1 MGNRAEI
8 MSELLIYT
16 PDGKKRYVPLAGQ
29 RMTLG
34 RSTTAD
40 LCFSE
45 DNGLSRLHLAFEP
58 TPGGFAVRDLS
69 SKNGTTVNGSRVA
82 EAQPLKSNDK
92 VSCGHLLIV
101 YDPPHRIAPA
111 VEFVDDDTGETSGS
125 TIVTSLGGLINEAR
139 KNSGPGSHVS
149 ALIQAGNELA
159 GQRPLPDLF
168 RIILD
173 LSIDAV
179 SARRGVLLTLENG
192 ELVERASRGENFKI
206 SSAVRSRVLESKLSV
221 LIRDTTLDDAFRG
234 RQSIIA
240 ANVRTLMAAPLQT
253 QDRVMGLIYV
263 DSPTMRGEFT
273 KDDLNLLTVMA
284 NIATNRIEHAR
295 LTEAEQARKIMERDL
310 EQAESIQRGALPST
324 PPSIPGLDIA
334 GYNAASRTVGGDYYD
349 YFPDSEGRT
358 GIMVADVSGKG
369 MPAALMVMALQA
381 RVQPLFETL
390 PLAPGALQN
399 AMDRINRLTTANCP
413 TGKFITVFAC
423 VADGKTGRLD
433 WSCAGHNPPIIV
445 RADGSYETLDGGGP
459 VMGIFGQ
466 YRYPQASAQLN
477 PGDLLALYSD
487 GITEACSPTD
497 QDFDIPE
504 LAQAL
509 IKHRHLCAQEIVE
522 AVVANLHEW
531 TCNAPLADDIT
542 LVVARKL

>member
-1 MGNRAEI
+1 MA
-8 MSELLIYT
+8 ELLIYT
-16 PDGKKRYVPLAGQ
+16 PDGKKRYVPLDAEKI
-29 RMTLG
+29 TLG

-40 LCFSE
+40 LCFAE
-45 DNGLSRLHLAFEP
+45 DTGLSRLHLAFER
-58 TPGGFAVRDLS
+58 TPHGFLVRDLN
-69 SKNGTTVNGSRVA
+69 SKNGTTVNGARVTG
-82 EAQPLKSNDK
+82 AQPLKSNDR

-101 YDPPHRIAPA
+101 FDPPRRLAPA

-125 TIVTSLGGLINEAR
+125 TIVTSLGGVINEAR
-139 KNSGPGSHVS
+139 KNAGPGSHVS

-168 RIILD
+168 RVILD
-173 LSIDAV
+173 LSIGAV

-192 ELVERASRGENFKI
+192 ALVERASKGENFKI

-221 LIRDTTLDDAFRG
+221 LVRDTTLDDAFRG

-240 ANVRTLMAAPLQT
+240 ANVRTLMAVPLQT

-295 LTEAEQARKIMERDL
+295 LTEAEQARQLMERDL

-324 PPSIPGLDIA
+324 PPCIPGLDIA

-349 YFPDSEGRT
+349 YFPDANGRT

-390 PLAPGALQN
+390 PVAPGALQN
-399 AMDRINRLTTANCP
+399 AMDRLNRLTAANCP
-413 TGKFITVFAC
+413 TGKFITVFAFL
-423 VADGKTGRLD
+423 ADGKTGRLD

-445 RADGSYETLDGGGP
+445 RANGSYETLDGGGP
-459 VMGIFGQ
+459 VMGVFQNI
-466 YRYPQASAQLN
+466 RYPQDVAQLN
-477 PGDLLALYSD
+477 SGDLIAVYSD
-487 GITEACSPTD
+487 GITEAVSPSD
-497 QDFDIPE
+497 QDFDIPV
-504 LAQAL
+504 LAKAL
-509 IKHRHLCAQEIVE
+509 VQYRHLCAQEIVE
-522 AVVANLHEW
+522 AVVTSLREW
-531 TCNAPLADDIT
+531 TENAPLADDIT
-542 LVVARKL
+542 LVIARKL

>member
-1 MGNRAEI
+1 MA
-8 MSELLIYT
+8 ELLIYT
-16 PDGKKRYVPLAGQ
+16 PDGKKRSVPLDGE
-29 RMTLG
+29 RLTLG

-40 LCFSE
+40 LCFAE
-45 DNGLSRLHLAFEP
+45 DTGLSRLHLAFER
-58 TPGGFAVRDLS
+58 TGKGFIVRDLS
-69 SKNGTTVNGSRVA
+69 SKNGTTVNGARVA
-82 EAQPLKSNDK
+82 ETQPLKSNDK

-101 YDPPHRIAPA
+101 YDPPRRSAPA
-111 VEFVDDDTGETSGS
+111 VEFVDDDTSETSGS
-125 TIVTSLGGLINEAR
+125 TIVTSLGGVINEAR
-139 KNSGPGSHVS
+139 KNAGPGSHVS

-168 RIILD
+168 RVILD

-221 LIRDTTLDDAFRG
+221 LVRDTTLDDAFRG

-273 KDDLNLLTVMA
+273 KEDLNLLTVMA

-295 LTEAEQARKIMERDL
+295 LMEAEQARKIMERDL
-310 EQAESIQRGALPST
+310 EQAESIQRGALPSI
-324 PPSIPGLDIA
+324 PPCIAGLDIA

-349 YFPDSEGRT
+349 YFPDSNGRT

-390 PLAPGALQN
+390 PVAPGALQN
-399 AMDRINRLTTANCP
+399 AMDRLNRLTTANCP
-413 TGKFITVFAC
+413 DGKFITVFAC
-423 VADGKTGRLD
+423 VADGTTGRLD

-445 RADGSYETLDGGGP
+445 RANGSYETLDGGGP
-459 VMGIFGQ
+459 VMGVFANH
-466 YRYPQASAQLN
+466 RYPQDVAQLN
-477 PGDLLALYSD
+477 SGDLIALYSD
-487 GITEACSPTD
+487 GITEACSPSD

-504 LAQAL
+504 VAKAL
-509 IKHRHLCAQEIVE
+509 VQNRHLCAQEIVE
-522 AVVANLHEW
+522 AVVATLHGW

-542 LVVARKL
+542 LVIARKL